1 MVPHKQ
7 MRGLLSACDVVVVP
21 YRLSPIMN
29 MGASCKI
36 AEYLACRRPLVATIT
51 PNFLD
56 NFPMQA
62 AMMGQSLCQAS
73 DPDDMARAL
82 AYQFEARVI
91 PPLAE
96 NMTWETIADD
106 TLRWLQEDDVNR
118 VTPCDP
124 DDRIG

>member
-7 MRGLLSACDVVVVP
+7 MPGLLSACDVVVVP